1 MDWKIVQCC
10 ESGKKHESSVCQ
22 DSCFMLED
30 AQYRVMALCDG
41 TSDAEF
47 SDLGS
52 KWVAEFTAR
61 YFKKHF
67 DSLYNMGFAKVCEVL
82 TEYHQQL
89 LMYLSECAT
98 TEKGSSIVV
107 DRKINNQELRRY
119 CTTVQVFAVKNG
131 KAVYYKVGNGAAII
145 VDKYGTDIL
154 SDSSTES
161 PTKHVTLPNTLSVLG
176 CSDFQ
181 CFELNDEDYC
191 DVILMTDGVE
201 FSKGLFYNHEI
212 KPEFDKLIELTKSI
226 LFTNIELRDFILQLR
241 NSPYNTV
248 QDDIGISILH
258 NTSIWFKK
266 EYKGTEST
274 NSNAIPIVD
283 SENNNCTTYTDMSGF
298 DNMTISADT
307 EKSDKPSLTVGT
319 VMNDGLTSGKKK
331 NNSAQEI
338 QISTIDMSKAS
349 EVEEKEEDFDES
361 DDTIEPEVDIAQPN
375 KNKVKKTIRGNISRE
390 RQFLR
395 KIVVHLLITFIAGTF
410 LGGVSST
417 LMNSKKVEAL
427 GKKIDQLSEDIEALS
442 DLIESSTE
450 NKLAEEA
457 QFFSR

>member
-67 DSLYNMGFAKVCEVL
+67 DSLYNVGFAKVCEVL

-145 VDKYGTDIL
+145 VGKYETAIL

-181 CFELNDEDYC
+181 CFELNDEDYY

-201 FSKGLFYNHEI
+201 FSKGLYYNHEI

-258 NTSIWFKK
+258 NTSIWFKQ

-283 SENNNCTTYTDMSGF
+283 SENNNCTTCTDMSDF
-298 DNMTISADT
+298 DNMTISTDT
-307 EKSDKPSLTVGT
+307 ENCDKPSSTVGA
-319 VMNDGLTSGKKK
+319 VMNDDLTSGKKK
-331 NNSAQEI
+331 NNSSQEI

-361 DDTIEPEVDIAQPN
+361 DDTIEPDVDIAQSN
-375 KNKVKKTIRGNISRE
+375 KNKVKKTTRGNISRE

-410 LGGVSST
+410 LGVVSST

-442 DLIESSTE
+442 DLIESSTK